1 MPFCFFFYFSLTL
14 HFTCGPS
21 CTTKETA
28 FLPPLLPPS
37 GFFLPFFP
45 PTPTPLTLLFV
56 LFLVA
61 PEALTSQ
68 SVFQETVSLCTLTLS
83 LSTWGPSLLLHR
95 AAAAPG
101 WVTQPRVDV
110 PPLGNG
116 LAPRWRQQCCT
127 RCTPLGPGSPR
138 HDQHLS
144 QTLGARCHTAEK
156 GLAIVPRPVARQL
169 GAGRRVARAK
179 WSKHTDLADGK
190 VTRPPPLTDTKL
202 GDLGTS
208 SGAF

>member
-1 MPFCFFFYFSLTL
+1 MHYKRNSIPSSPTTTFRFF
-14 HFTCGPS
+14 PS
-21 CTTKETA
+21 
-28 FLPPLLPPS
+28 FLPAHPQPPI
-37 GFFLPFFP
+37 F
-45 PTPTPLTLLFV
+45 LFV
-56 LFLVA
+56 FFLVA

-68 SVFQETVSLCTLTLS
+68 SVFQETISLCTLTLS
-83 LSTWGPSLLLHR
+83 LSTWGPSLPLHR

-144 QTLGARCHTAEK
+144 QTLRARCHTAEK

-169 GAGRRVARAK
+169 EGGRRVARAK
-179 WSKHTDLADGK
+179 WGKHTDLAEGK
-190 VTRPPPLTDTKL
+190 VTRPPPLTDTNWAI
-202 GDLGTS
+202 
-208 SGAF
+208 SGRLRVHSEHTRKQLPL